1 MQARVTVRTSSLLL
15 SHFLSNTLHL
25 PFSCPYAPSNNDDNG
40 NNNNNNNNGNNN
52 SKNNNNN
59 DNNNG
64 NNNNV

>member
-15 SHFLSNTLHL
+15 SHFLSNTRHL
-25 PFSCPYAPSNNDDNG
+25 PFSCPYAPNNNDDNG
-40 NNNNNNNNGNNN
+40 
-52 SKNNNNN
+52 NNN

>member
-25 PFSCPYAPSNNDDNG
+25 PFSCPYAPNNNDD
-40 NNNNNNNNGNNN
+40 NGNNN